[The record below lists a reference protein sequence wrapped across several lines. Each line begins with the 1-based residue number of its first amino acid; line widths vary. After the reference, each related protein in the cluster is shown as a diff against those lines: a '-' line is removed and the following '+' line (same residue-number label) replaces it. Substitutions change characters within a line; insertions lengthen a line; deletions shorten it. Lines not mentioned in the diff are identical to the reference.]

1 MVEQK
6 HKLIDAL
13 FEVYDM
19 NKNKEDFIE
28 NITMIYEFSYK
39 QNFKRIIS
47 NFEREMKL
55 QKAQVFYF
63 SQNIINYFILD

>member
-13 FEVYDM
+13 FEIYDM

-55 QKAQVFYF
+55 QKAQVFF
-63 SQNIINYFILD
+63 LSLKLS

>member
-13 FEVYDM
+13 FEIYDM

-55 QKAQVFYF
+55 QKAQVFFF
-63 SQNIINYFILD
+63 SLKLS